1 MRETTLLEVM
11 AEVSQCTNAAVAN
24 GADARSADDLV
35 GEIVDDAEEALEAS
49 GDSRRRALI
58 RAASFA
64 ILALHAHDAE
74 AAKEIQNDDHG

>member
-11 AEVSQCTNAAVAN
+11 AEVSRWMQAAVAN
-24 GADARSADDLV
+24 GVDSREASDLV
-35 GEIVDDAEEALEAS
+35 GEVVDDAEEALEAS

-64 ILALHAHDAE
+64 LLALHAHDAE
-74 AAKEIQNDDHG
+74 AAKETR